1 MFAIINICLFMN
13 STINTKCEYQDL
25 MRILF
30 ISISMPNLSL
40 GKSDLY
46 SDIMYCLSNMGHDI
60 TILAPSIEDDF
71 SGKRKEGKIEVV
83 RVPLKP
89 FIGNIPFYK
98 KGIRIMEMSKKYI
111 AAYNKYIADEKF
123 DIILM
128 ATPPSSLYDV
138 VKLAKKRSGAK
149 FYLILR
155 DIHPECLDRKKI
167 PERFAK
173 RTDVYDECKR
183 PYGVNFFVEKLL
195 FYQSQ
200 SLYKLADW
208 VGCMSPGNQR
218 YFKTIAPYIDD
229 DRIVLLPNWYK
240 GREYSGCKSDK
251 LLEKYNL
258 KGKFIAIFGGTIG
271 EAQAVW
277 NIATLAKHNLEK
289 KDVVFLI
296 VGRGTK
302 KGVLEDIAKKD
313 NLTNIRFLNYL
324 PREDYEQILELADL
338 GLISIDEKYKVPTC
352 PSKIIG
358 YMALAKPVL
367 AMFNEGSDYGEYYI
381 DQTGCG
387 LYSVDLNHKKMFEN
401 FDWFYSHPK
410 ERVLMG
416 MAGYNYY
423 KTHLTVEAVCNTL
436 NNQIIK

>member
-1 MFAIINICLFMN
+1 
-13 STINTKCEYQDL
+13 
-25 MRILF
+25 
-30 ISISMPNLSL
+30 
-40 GKSDLY
+40 
-46 SDIMYCLSNMGHDI
+46 
-60 TILAPSIEDDF
+60 
-71 SGKRKEGKIEVV
+71 
-83 RVPLKP
+83 
-89 FIGNIPFYK
+89 
-98 KGIRIMEMSKKYI
+98 MEMSKKYI

-123 DIILM
+123 DVILM

-358 YMALAKPVL
+358 YMDLAKPVL
-367 AMFNEGSDYGEYYI
+367 AMFNEGSEYGEYYI

>member
-1 MFAIINICLFMN
+1 M
-13 STINTKCEYQDL
+13 K
-25 MRILF
+25 ILF
-30 ISISMPNLSL
+30 ISISMPNLSF

-46 SDIMYCLSNMGHDI
+46 ADIIYCLSNMGHDI

-71 SGKRKEGKIEVV
+71 SGKRKEGKVEVV

-296 VGRGTK
+296 VGRGSK
-302 KGVLEDIAKKD
+302 KDVLEDIAKKD

>member
-1 MFAIINICLFMN
+1 
-13 STINTKCEYQDL
+13 
-25 MRILF
+25 
-30 ISISMPNLSL
+30 MPNLSF

-46 SDIMYCLSNMGHDI
+46 ADIMYCLSNMGHDI
-60 TILAPSIEDDF
+60 TILAPSIEDEF
-71 SGKRKEGKIEVV
+71 SGKRKEGKVEVV

-258 KGKFIAIFGGTIG
+258 KEKFIAIFGGTIG

-296 VGRGTK
+296 VGRGSK
-302 KGVLEDIAKKD
+302 KDVLEDIAKKD

-416 MAGYNYY
+416 LAGYNYY

>member
-1 MFAIINICLFMN
+1 
-13 STINTKCEYQDL
+13 
-25 MRILF
+25 
-30 ISISMPNLSL
+30 MPNLSL

-46 SDIMYCLSNMGHDI
+46 ADIIYCLSNMGHDI

-71 SGKRKEGKIEVV
+71 SGKRKEGKVEVV

-258 KGKFIAIFGGTIG
+258 KEKFIAIFGGTIG

-296 VGRGTK
+296 VGRGSK
-302 KGVLEDIAKKD
+302 KDVLEDIAKKD

-416 MAGYNYY
+416 LAGYNYY

>member
-1 MFAIINICLFMN
+1 
-13 STINTKCEYQDL
+13 
-25 MRILF
+25 
-30 ISISMPNLSL
+30 
-40 GKSDLY
+40 
-46 SDIMYCLSNMGHDI
+46 MGHDI

-71 SGKRKEGKIEVV
+71 SGKRKEGKVEVV

-111 AAYNKYIADEKF
+111 AAYNKYITDEKF

-277 NIATLAKHNLEK
+277 NIATLAKRNLEK

>member
-1 MFAIINICLFMN
+1 
-13 STINTKCEYQDL
+13 
-25 MRILF
+25 
-30 ISISMPNLSL
+30 MPNLSL

-46 SDIMYCLSNMGHDI
+46 ADIIYCLSNMGHDI

-71 SGKRKEGKIEVV
+71 FGKRKEGNVEVV

-296 VGRGTK
+296 VGRGSK

-401 FDWFYSHPK
+401 FDWFYCHPK

>member
-1 MFAIINICLFMN
+1 
-13 STINTKCEYQDL
+13 
-25 MRILF
+25 
-30 ISISMPNLSL
+30 MPNLSL

-46 SDIMYCLSNMGHDI
+46 ADIIYCLSNMGHDI

-71 SGKRKEGKIEVV
+71 SGKRKEGKVEVI

-89 FIGNIPFYK
+89 FIGNIPFFK

-367 AMFNEGSDYGEYYI
+367 AMFNKGSDYGEYYI

>member
-1 MFAIINICLFMN
+1 
-13 STINTKCEYQDL
+13 
-25 MRILF
+25 
-30 ISISMPNLSL
+30 MPNLSF

-46 SDIMYCLSNMGHDI
+46 ADIMYCLSNMGHDI
-60 TILAPSIEDDF
+60 TILAPSIEDKF
-71 SGKRKEGKIEVV
+71 SGKRKEGKVEVV

-123 DIILM
+123 DVILM

-277 NIATLAKHNLEK
+277 NIATLAKHNLKK

-296 VGRGTK
+296 VGRGSK

-410 ERVLMG
+410 ERALMG
-416 MAGYNYY
+416 MDGYNYY

>member
-1 MFAIINICLFMN
+1 
-13 STINTKCEYQDL
+13 
-25 MRILF
+25 
-30 ISISMPNLSL
+30 MPNLSL

-46 SDIMYCLSNMGHDI
+46 ADIIYCLSNMGHDI

-71 SGKRKEGKIEVV
+71 SGKRKEGKVEVV

-123 DIILM
+123 DVILM

-167 PERFAK
+167 PERVAK

-229 DRIVLLPNWYK
+229 DRIVLLPNRYK
-240 GREYSGCKSDK
+240 GRAYSGCKSDK

-302 KGVLEDIAKKD
+302 QGVLEDIAKKD
-313 NLTNIRFLNYL
+313 NLTNMRFLNYL

-367 AMFNEGSDYGEYYI
+367 AMFNEGSAYGVYYI

>member
-1 MFAIINICLFMN
+1 
-13 STINTKCEYQDL
+13 
-25 MRILF
+25 
-30 ISISMPNLSL
+30 MPNLSL
-40 GKSDLY
+40 EKSDLY
-46 SDIMYCLSNMGHDI
+46 ADIMYCLSNMGHDI

-71 SGKRKEGKIEVV
+71 SGKRKEGKVEVV

-123 DIILM
+123 DVILM

-367 AMFNEGSDYGEYYI
+367 AMFNKGSDYGEYYI

-416 MAGYNYY
+416 LAGYNYY

>member
-1 MFAIINICLFMN
+1 
-13 STINTKCEYQDL
+13 
-25 MRILF
+25 
-30 ISISMPNLSL
+30 MPNLSL

-46 SDIMYCLSNMGHDI
+46 ADIIYCLSNMGHDI

-71 SGKRKEGKIEVV
+71 SGKRKEGKVEVI

-89 FIGNIPFYK
+89 FIGNIPFFK

-302 KGVLEDIAKKD
+302 KDVLEDIAKKD

-367 AMFNEGSDYGEYYI
+367 AMFNKGSDYGEYYI

-416 MAGYNYY
+416 LAGYNYY

>member
-1 MFAIINICLFMN
+1 
-13 STINTKCEYQDL
+13 
-25 MRILF
+25 
-30 ISISMPNLSL
+30 MPNLSL

-46 SDIMYCLSNMGHDI
+46 ADIIYCLSNMGHDI

-71 SGKRKEGKIEVV
+71 SGKRKEGKVEVV

-111 AAYNKYIADEKF
+111 AAYNKYITDEKF

-277 NIATLAKHNLEK
+277 NIATLAKRNLEK

>member
-1 MFAIINICLFMN
+1 M
-13 STINTKCEYQDL
+13 K
-25 MRILF
+25 ILF

-46 SDIMYCLSNMGHDI
+46 ADIIYCLSNMEHDI

-71 SGKRKEGKIEVV
+71 SGKRKEGKVEVV

-183 PYGVNFFVEKLL
+183 PYGVNYFVEKLL

>member
-1 MFAIINICLFMN
+1 
-13 STINTKCEYQDL
+13 
-25 MRILF
+25 
-30 ISISMPNLSL
+30 MPNLSL

-46 SDIMYCLSNMGHDI
+46 ADIIYCLSNMGHDI

-71 SGKRKEGKIEVV
+71 SGKRKEGKVEVV

-89 FIGNIPFYK
+89 FIGNISFYK

-111 AAYNKYIADEKF
+111 AAYNKCIADEKF

-218 YFKTIAPYIDD
+218 FFKTIAPYIDD

-296 VGRGTK
+296 VGRGSK
-302 KGVLEDIAKKD
+302 KDVLENIAKKD

-401 FDWFYSHPK
+401 FDFFYCHPK

>member
-1 MFAIINICLFMN
+1 M
-13 STINTKCEYQDL
+13 K
-25 MRILF
+25 ILF

-46 SDIMYCLSNMGHDI
+46 ADIIYCLSNMGHDI

-71 SGKRKEGKIEVV
+71 SGKRKEGKVEVI

-89 FIGNIPFYK
+89 FIGNIPFFK

-173 RTDVYDECKR
+173 RADVYDECKR

-367 AMFNEGSDYGEYYI
+367 AMFNKGSDYGEYYI

>member
-1 MFAIINICLFMN
+1 
-13 STINTKCEYQDL
+13 
-25 MRILF
+25 
-30 ISISMPNLSL
+30 MPNLSF

-46 SDIMYCLSNMGHDI
+46 ADIIYCLSNMGHDI

-71 SGKRKEGKIEVV
+71 SGKRKEGKVEVV

-296 VGRGTK
+296 VGRGSK
-302 KGVLEDIAKKD
+302 KDVLEDIAKKD

>member
-1 MFAIINICLFMN
+1 
-13 STINTKCEYQDL
+13 
-25 MRILF
+25 
-30 ISISMPNLSL
+30 MPNLSF

-46 SDIMYCLSNMGHDI
+46 ADIMYCLSNMGHDI
-60 TILAPSIEDDF
+60 TILAPSIEDEF

-128 ATPPSSLYDV
+128 ATPPSSLYDI

-258 KGKFIAIFGGTIG
+258 KEKFIAIFGGTIG

-296 VGRGTK
+296 VGRGSK
-302 KGVLEDIAKKD
+302 KDVLEDIAKKD

-416 MAGYNYY
+416 LAGYNYY